1 MSKLII
7 DRVGT
12 EIMSWSEQKK
22 YFRFDK
28 PATYQICV
36 KGSLDD
42 TWSDRLAGMD
52 ITSSRAGCKG
62 TVTTLVGTLRD
73 QAELMGVLNNLY
85 EMHLLLL
92 TVEIL
97 VRDQGDEWDQVV
109 EKYDLKKE
117 KREGDYAYVLF

>member
-1 MSKLII
+1 MS
-7 DRVGT
+7 R
-12 EIMSWSEQKK
+12 SNQKK
-22 YFRFDK
+22 SFRFDK

-52 ITSSRAGCKG
+52 ITSSRAGCKD

-97 VRDQGDEWDQVV
+97 VRDQGDE
-109 EKYDLKKE
+109 
-117 KREGDYAYVLF
+117 